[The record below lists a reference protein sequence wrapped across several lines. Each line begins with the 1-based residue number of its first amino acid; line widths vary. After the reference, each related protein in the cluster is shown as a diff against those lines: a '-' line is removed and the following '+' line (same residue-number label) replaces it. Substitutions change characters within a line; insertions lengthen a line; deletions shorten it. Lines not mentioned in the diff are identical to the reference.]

1 MEGSFR
7 GNSALDPAGDN
18 IEKSNRRELREGY
31 SHRVYP
37 WIKTQTSVGFL
48 HRGWEKACNPPT
60 KYGLEKEYD
69 IFPAVV

>member
-1 MEGSFR
+1 MEGSFM

-37 WIKTQTSVGFL
+37 
-48 HRGWEKACNPPT
+48 
-60 KYGLEKEYD
+60 
-69 IFPAVV
+69 